1 MRGLRDEHQGGRG
14 NGENSDPG
22 RSPPIHPFTERV
34 GMVAGKKLD
43 VGAILRAADAG
54 GFAVPA
60 FNYSDIWDFLAIVE
74 AAEELEAPIFI
85 SSNQLVVTDIGIE
98 LCRAFGAAATVKARI
113 PLIHHLDH
121 STKPDICRSA
131 VNHGYHSRDDRR
143 LIKVVGGEH
152 RDGGGRHRVH
162 PPARR
167 VRGGRG
173 RPDQG
178 HGNEGK
184 FTGQDFLARVED
196 VVKFVK
202 ETGVDSPAVGIGSAQ
217 GFYEGKPKIHFDR
230 LEEINAAVKIPLVL
244 HGGTGIPEE
253 DVRRAIRGGIN
264 KVNVGTIIRCT
275 YMNVVRAELNARGE
289 NPYTLDV
296 MKPVRA
302 AIEEV
307 VKSWIKVCMADGKG
321 GL

>member
-1 MRGLRDEHQGGRG
+1 
-14 NGENSDPG
+14 
-22 RSPPIHPFTERV
+22 
-34 GMVAGKKLD
+34 MVTGKKLD
-43 VGAILRAADAG
+43 VGVILSAADAG

-98 LCRAFGAAATVKARI
+98 LCGAFGAAAMAKAHI

-121 STKPDICRSA
+121 STKPDICRAA
-131 VNHGYHSRDDRR
+131 VNHGYPSVMIDASSKTLEENIATVKGVIDYAHPRGVFVEGEVGR
-143 LIKVVGGEH
+143 IKGMGI
-152 RDGGGRHRVH
+152 
-162 PPARR
+162 
-167 VRGGRG
+167 
-173 RPDQG
+173 
-178 HGNEGK
+178 EGK
-184 FTGQDFLARVED
+184 FTGKDFLARVED
-196 VVKFVK
+196 VEKFVA
-202 ETGVDSPAVGIGSAQ
+202 ETGVDSLAVGIGTAH
-217 GFYEGKPKIHFDR
+217 GFYEGKPEIHFDR
-230 LEEINAAVKIPLVL
+230 LHEIDAAVKVPLVL

-264 KVNVGTIIRCT
+264 KVNVGTIIHCT
-275 YMNVVRAELNARGE
+275 YMNAVRAELNARGE

-302 AIEEV
+302 AIKEV
-307 VKSWIKVCMADGKG
+307 VKSWIRVCMADGKAR